1 MKIYD
6 DITELI
12 GKTPVVRVRRYQ
24 KARGL
29 EGELLV
35 KIESFNPNGS
45 AKDRIGVA
53 MLDGAEKDG
62 SLARGGTVIEPTSG
76 NTGIGLAMACA
87 VRGYRLILTMPES
100 MSVERRKILA
110 ALGAELVLTPAKE
123 GMNGAVNKANALHA
137 EIPGSIIAGQFVNPA
152 NPAVHRATT
161 AKEIMSD
168 LDGKLDYFVAGVGT
182 GGTISGVG
190 EELKPIIPD
199 LKVVA
204 VEPADS
210 PLLSKGVAG
219 SHKLQGIGAN
229 FVPAVLDRLVIDDVI
244 AVTTDE
250 AYSSARLL
258 GKTEGFTCGVSGG
271 AALYA
276 GEKILRAH
284 PGARVL
290 VFLPD
295 GGDRYLSTDLYEG

>member
-1 MKIYD
+1 
-6 DITELI
+6 
-12 GKTPVVRVRRYQ
+12 
-24 KARGL
+24 
-29 EGELLV
+29 
-35 KIESFNPNGS
+35 
-45 AKDRIGVA
+45 
-53 MLDGAEKDG
+53 
-62 SLARGGTVIEPTSG
+62 
-76 NTGIGLAMACA
+76 MACA

-137 EIPGSIIAGQFVNPA
+137 EIPGSVIAGQFVNPA
-152 NPAVHRATT
+152 NPAAHRATT
-161 AKEIMSD
+161 AKEIMND

-190 EELKPIIPD
+190 EALKPLIPG
-199 LKVVA
+199 LKVAA

-210 PLLSKGVAG
+210 PLLGKGVAG
-219 SHKLQGIGAN
+219 PHKLQGIGAN
-229 FVPAVLDRLVIDDVI
+229 FVPAVLDRSVIDDII
-244 AVTTDE
+244 AVTTEE
-250 AYSSARLL
+250 AYASARLL

-271 AALYA
+271 AALFA

-284 PGARVL
+284 PGSRVL

-295 GGDRYLSTDLYEG
+295 GGDRYLSTDLYEE

>member
-12 GKTPVVRVRRYQ
+12 GKTPVVRVHRYQ

-190 EELKPIIPD
+190 EALKPIIPD

-219 SHKLQGIGAN
+219 PHKLQGIGAN
-229 FVPAVLDRLVIDDVI
+229 FVPAVLDRAIIDDVI

>member
-12 GKTPVVRVRRYQ
+12 GKTPVVRVHRYQ

-137 EIPGSIIAGQFVNPA
+137 ETPGSIIAGQFVNPA

-190 EELKPIIPD
+190 EALKPIIPD

-229 FVPAVLDRLVIDDVI
+229 FVPAVLDRAIIDDVI

-284 PGARVL
+284 PDARVL

>member
-12 GKTPVVRVRRYQ
+12 GKTPVVRVHRYQ

-152 NPAVHRATT
+152 NPAIHRATT

-190 EELKPIIPD
+190 EALKPLIPD

-276 GEKILRAH
+276 GEKILRVH
-284 PGARVL
+284 PGARIL

>member
-12 GKTPVVRVRRYQ
+12 GKTPVVRVHRYQ

-190 EELKPIIPD
+190 EALKPIIPD

-229 FVPAVLDRLVIDDVI
+229 FVPAVLDRAIIDDVI
-244 AVTTDE
+244 TVTTDE

>member
-12 GKTPVVRVRRYQ
+12 GKTPVVRASRYQ

-29 EGELLV
+29 DGELLV

-45 AKDRIGVA
+45 AKDRIGIA
-53 MLDGAEKDG
+53 MLDRAEKDG
-62 SLARGGTVIEPTSG
+62 SLAPGGTVIEPTSG

-87 VRGYRLILTMPES
+87 VREYRLILTMPES

-137 EIPGSIIAGQFVNPA
+137 EIPGSVIAGQFVNPA
-152 NPAVHRATT
+152 NPAAHRATT
-161 AKEIMSD
+161 AKEIMND

-190 EELKPIIPD
+190 EALKPLIPG
-199 LKVVA
+199 LKVAA

-210 PLLSKGVAG
+210 PLLGKGVAG
-219 SHKLQGIGAN
+219 PHKLQGIGAN
-229 FVPAVLDRLVIDDVI
+229 FVPAVLDRSVIDDII
-244 AVTTDE
+244 AVTTEE
-250 AYSSARLL
+250 AYASARLL

-271 AALYA
+271 AALFA

-284 PGARVL
+284 PGSRVL

-295 GGDRYLSTDLYEG
+295 GGDRYLSTDLYEE

>member
-1 MKIYD
+1 
-6 DITELI
+6 
-12 GKTPVVRVRRYQ
+12 
-24 KARGL
+24 
-29 EGELLV
+29 
-35 KIESFNPNGS
+35 
-45 AKDRIGVA
+45 
-53 MLDGAEKDG
+53 
-62 SLARGGTVIEPTSG
+62 
-76 NTGIGLAMACA
+76 
-87 VRGYRLILTMPES
+87 
-100 MSVERRKILA
+100 
-110 ALGAELVLTPAKE
+110 
-123 GMNGAVNKANALHA
+123 
-137 EIPGSIIAGQFVNPA
+137 
-152 NPAVHRATT
+152 
-161 AKEIMSD
+161 MSD

-190 EELKPIIPD
+190 EALKPLIPD

-229 FVPAVLDRLVIDDVI
+229 FVPAVLDRAIIDDVI

>member
-12 GKTPVVRVRRYQ
+12 GKTPVVRVHRYQ

-190 EELKPIIPD
+190 EVLKPIIPD

-219 SHKLQGIGAN
+219 PHKLQGIGAN
-229 FVPAVLDRLVIDDVI
+229 FVPAVLDRAIIDDVI

>member
-12 GKTPVVRVRRYQ
+12 GKTPVVRVHRYQ

-123 GMNGAVNKANALHA
+123 GMNGAVNKANALQA

-190 EELKPIIPD
+190 EALKPLIPD

-229 FVPAVLDRLVIDDVI
+229 FVPAVLDRAIIDDVI

>member
-12 GKTPVVRVRRYQ
+12 GKTPVVRVHRYQ

-190 EELKPIIPD
+190 EALKPLIPD

-229 FVPAVLDRLVIDDVI
+229 FVPAVLDRAIIDDVI

>member
-12 GKTPVVRVRRYQ
+12 GKTPVVRVHRYQ

-190 EELKPIIPD
+190 EALKPLIPD

-219 SHKLQGIGAN
+219 PHKLQGIGAN

>member
-12 GKTPVVRVRRYQ
+12 GKTPVVRVHRYQ

-152 NPAVHRATT
+152 NPAVHHATT

-190 EELKPIIPD
+190 EALKPLIPD

-219 SHKLQGIGAN
+219 PHKLQGIGAN
-229 FVPAVLDRLVIDDVI
+229 FVPAVLDRAIIDDVI

>member
-12 GKTPVVRVRRYQ
+12 GKTPVVRVHRYQ

-190 EELKPIIPD
+190 EALKPIIPD

-219 SHKLQGIGAN
+219 PHKLQGIGAN
-229 FVPAVLDRLVIDDVI
+229 FVPAVLDRLVIDDII

>member
-12 GKTPVVRVRRYQ
+12 GKTPVVRVHRYQ
-24 KARGL
+24 KAREL

-137 EIPGSIIAGQFVNPA
+137 ETPGSIIAGQFVNPA

-190 EELKPIIPD
+190 EALKPIIPD

-219 SHKLQGIGAN
+219 PHKLQGIGAN
-229 FVPAVLDRLVIDDVI
+229 FVPAVLDRAIIDDVI

>member
-12 GKTPVVRVRRYQ
+12 GKTPVVRVHRYQ

-190 EELKPIIPD
+190 EALKPLIPD

-229 FVPAVLDRLVIDDVI
+229 FVPAVLDRAIIDDVI

-271 AALYA
+271 AALYT